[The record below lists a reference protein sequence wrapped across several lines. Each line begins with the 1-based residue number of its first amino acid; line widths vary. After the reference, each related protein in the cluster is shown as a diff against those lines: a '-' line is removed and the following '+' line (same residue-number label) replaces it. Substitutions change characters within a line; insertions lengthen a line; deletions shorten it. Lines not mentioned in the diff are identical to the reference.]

1 MRSLLKTSHGA
12 CHEQTFVFRVFRFIA
27 LALGLLAAALSSAQ
41 DMPPLRVDFVYFGT
55 SSCPVCAGWKR
66 FDYPK
71 LKNSA
76 TFQKVHFTEVI
87 KGIKSAIP
95 AASDFPPEIAGY
107 HDAIASTFNGAIGS
121 PMFALLVNGTVVDS
135 WRGLERGNDQLL
147 AEMDKLFASNP

>member
-1 MRSLLKTSHGA
+1 MNM
-12 CHEQTFVFRVFRFIA
+12 FRVFRFIA
-27 LALGLLAAALSSAQ
+27 LAFGLLAAAASDAQ
-41 DMPPLRVDFVYFGT
+41 DKAALRVDLVYFGT

-71 LKNSA
+71 LKNNA

-95 AASDFPPEIAGY
+95 SASDFPPEIAGY
-107 HDAIASTFNGAIGS
+107 HDAIASSFNGAIGS
-121 PMFALLVNGTVVDS
+121 PMFALLVNGAVVDS

-147 AEMDKLFASNP
+147 AEMDKAFASNP